1 MKKLST
7 LLGLLVLFLANA
19 VTVKAQTPTADPI
32 TSAEV
37 PTGYYFIAST
47 ESTAFEITSPYI
59 ATNGGTMKLV
69 AQSDVSTDVTNSKVG
84 IWYIEKTGTTS
95 NNGKASYSIKG
106 LQTNTYWAASENAP
120 LGGTAG
126 VYNIIQTADNA
137 NSYYFSGNGGGITN
151 NAYVN
156 ATSATAFG
164 RNNSGSYNKWK
175 LIPAGIQDITL
186 NYTAGSRTFS
196 VSKLVAN
203 GSVDPS
209 LDFYTN
215 FNPSTVNVVE
225 GTNAYNVTCTAN
237 FPFEEGKYYKMKI
250 RWKNENDNKNQMDN
264 NVYTY
269 RSVVWDGTD
278 KGIISTREVVTE
290 SNGALWCLEVVAGT
304 ANQVY
309 LCNAVGDKVTI
320 DNATTNN
327 LKAYMSSTGT
337 KFYVKKGNTSDGYE
351 NGFRLSDLTADN
363 ANLNDIYGQ
372 LGYWTDGGSR
382 TDAGST
388 FTVYEATQPTNQ
400 TINTIVATNTAT
412 NEAITIDNVNTQVK
426 LTTTGKDVLV
436 HNSFFTL
443 SNGTYDSEN
452 HKLTINYT
460 TTAPYAISGT
470 TDENKT
476 WQVIRTRTDGAEIA
490 NCYLKVN
497 GSNIQ
502 SCNNTLDKTSIS
514 AICTFDATDANK
526 WAIIPAEAT
535 FNKFY
540 LVNKSDETKKAY
552 LSAETQG
559 TTVTMSSENATA
571 FYLAA
576 QPTFSGI
583 TGGFTIQPN
592 NTNNH
597 AIGDHCNGNL
607 GYWCN
612 RSDDT
617 ELNDAGSIFRIA
629 NLVDDCKALVPTTT
643 DYVGCLSAD
652 TQASLKS
659 DAITTCEAFLEKYN
673 EAKASDAS
681 YIAPDPNKFYR
692 ITFTRGNVSPSLVNS
707 IANAEGTV
715 NEADDKRLV
724 TYVTQSTNTPSA
736 IVKFEN
742 IDGEGNF
749 YIKDINSGLYYG
761 SKNDTDSKLY
771 GVKNPQW
778 AGHYA
783 IKYSI
788 NGTLTN
794 LGVYNASASNITDQ
808 YMWSR
813 GDNESS
819 ILNSWNAVWFHSP
832 YNNNATTGDENS
844 IEAGCV
850 VKVQEVTTYPVTITE
865 AGYASLCLP
874 FSVSLPE
881 GLTASKVTAVGD
893 DTNELNLVSLDG
905 TVAAGEPVILS
916 GEAGNYTLTI
926 NADDGT
932 KTSDNLLTGT
942 SVKRTGITDTYYAL
956 GYKALDASN
965 ADQKTAGFYKVSTE
979 NMPANKAYLL
989 KTSIPAAQQSV
1000 AMFSFNFGG
1009 ITGINNATTAPA
1021 DANIYYDLQ
1030 GRRVLYPA
1038 HGIFVK
1044 ANGQKVF
1051 IK

>member
-7 LLGLLVLFLANA
+7 LFGLLVLFLANA
-19 VTVKAQTPTADPI
+19 VTVKAQTPTAEPI

-47 ESTAFEITSPYI
+47 ESTAYDITSPYI
-59 ATNGGTMKLV
+59 AANGGTMKLV
-69 AQSDVSTDVTNSKVG
+69 AQSAVTTDVSSSTVG
-84 IWYIEKTGTTS
+84 LWYIEKTGT
-95 NNGKASYSIKG
+95 
-106 LQTNTYWAASENAP
+106 NTYTIKSQETGTYWSAGTNAP
-120 LGGTAG
+120 LGGSAG
-126 VYNIIQTADNA
+126 VYNINQTATDA
-137 NSYYFSGNGGGITN
+137 NSYYFSGNGGGIN
-151 NAYVN
+151 NHGYVN
-156 ATSATAFG
+156 ATNATAFE

-175 LIPAGIQDITL
+175 LIPAGVQNITL
-186 NYTAGSRTFS
+186 NYTVGTRTFS
-196 VSKLVAN
+196 SSKLVATGTEVN
-203 GSVDPS
+203 PS

-215 FNPSTVNVVE
+215 FQPTTVSVVE
-225 GTNAYNVTCTAN
+225 GTDTYNVTCTAN

-250 RWKNENDNKNQMDN
+250 RWNNDNDRN
-264 NVYTY
+264 NDKTDGVYTY

-278 KGIISTREVVTE
+278 KGKISTREAVTE
-290 SNGALWCLEVVAGT
+290 SNNALWKIEIVSGT
-304 ANQVY
+304 ANQAY
-309 LCNAVGDKVTI
+309 LCNAVSGEKVTI
-320 DNATTNN
+320 DNTNDGTR
-327 LKAYMSSTGT
+327 AYMSSTGT
-337 KFYVKKGNTSDGYE
+337 KFYVKKGNTGDNYT
-351 NGFRLSDLTADN
+351 NGFRLASLSNNN
-363 ANLNDIYGQ
+363 ASINDVSGT
-372 LGYWTDGGSR
+372 LGYWTNSNSP

-388 FTVYEATQPTNQ
+388 FTIYEATQPTSQ

-412 NEAITIDNVNTQVK
+412 NEAITIENVNAQAN
-426 LTTTGKDVLV
+426 LTTTGKDILV

-452 HKLTINYT
+452 QKLTIDYT
-460 TTAPYAISGT
+460 TTAPYTISGT
-470 TDENKT
+470 TTDNKA
-476 WQVIRTRTDGAEIA
+476 WQIIRTRYDGATPA

-497 GSNIQ
+497 GENIQ
-502 SCNNTLDKTSIS
+502 SRYNTLDKTSLT
-514 AICTFDATDANK
+514 AIRTFNNTDANK

-540 LVNKSDETKKAY
+540 FVNKSDETKKAY
-552 LSAETQG
+552 LANEEQG
-559 TTVTMSSENATA
+559 TLVTMSSENATA

-597 AIGDHCNGNL
+597 AVGDHDSGSLC
-607 GYWCN
+607 YWSN
-612 RSDDT
+612 RNSS

-643 DYVGCLSAD
+643 DYVGCFSAD
-652 TQASLKS
+652 AQASLKA
-659 DAITTCEAFLEKYN
+659 DAITTCEAFFAKYD
-673 EAKASDAS
+673 EVKASSAS
-681 YIAPDPNKFYR
+681 YITPDPNKFYR

-707 IANAEGTV
+707 TASADGTI
-715 NEADDKRLV
+715 NEEDALRLV
-724 TYVTQSTNTPSA
+724 TYVAQSTNTPSA
-736 IVKFEN
+736 IVKFEK
-742 IDGEGNF
+742 IDGEDHF
-749 YIKDINSGLYYG
+749 YIKDVNSGLYYG
-761 SKNDTDSKLY
+761 SKNSSDGKLY
-771 GVKNPQW
+771 GVKNTQW
-778 AGHYA
+778 AGHYD

-788 NGTLTN
+788 NGTLSN
-794 LGVYNASASNITDQ
+794 LGIYNASASSITDQ

-813 GDNESS
+813 GETESS
-819 ILNSWNAVWFHSP
+819 ILSDWNAVWFHSP
-832 YNNNATTGDENS
+832 YNNNAETGDETS

-850 VKVQEVTTYPVTITE
+850 VKAQEATTYPVTITE

-874 FSVSLPE
+874 FSVTLPE
-881 GLTASKVTAVGD
+881 GLTANKVTAVG
-893 DTNELNLVSLDG
+893 DTNELNLVSLNG

-916 GEAGNYTLTI
+916 GEAGSYTLTI
-926 NADDGT
+926 NSEEGT
-932 KTSDNLLTGT
+932 KTTDNLLSGT
-942 SVKRTGITDTYYAL
+942 NVKRTGITDTYYAL
-956 GYKALDASN
+956 GYKAVGSSDT
-965 ADQKTAGFYKVSTE
+965 KTAGLFKVSTE

-989 KTSIPAAQQSV
+989 KTNIPAAQQSV